1 MHHIQNLFSHIIE
14 CLQIQIIAVCL
25 SALLTLWEMLAF
37 PKELIILVNRFLF
50 FLGDSWGCE
59 ERIQI
64 FFEFLFSLL
73 MQNGDVLSS
82 LASNH

>member
-1 MHHIQNLFSHIIE
+1 
-14 CLQIQIIAVCL
+14 
-25 SALLTLWEMLAF
+25 MLAF